1 MGHKNSGI
9 SFSLLGDNAYLYDL
23 KGKLDKENEQIE

>member
-1 MGHKNSGI
+1 MNSGI
-9 SFSLLGDNAYLYDL
+9 LFSLLGDNAYLYDL

>member
-1 MGHKNSGI
+1 MNSGI

-23 KGKLDKENEQIE
+23 KGKLDKKNEHIE